1 MPKVDQRAGAVEA
14 MSEAELLD
22 IVRSRATAAERPSN
36 DARRDAL
43 EELLRRHYDWI
54 LRMSHFQ
61 LSGANAAFDCAQ
73 EVLVEIAKGIDRFDG
88 RSELRTWI
96 FVILRRTVWRFR
108 KSESL
113 QRARS
118 GDLESAER
126 SMQAAPEG
134 AADSQLIL
142 SEEKQRLLKLVRE
155 LPEMQQLSV
164 LLHYFDDLS
173 VEDTAKRLGCSVGTV
188 KTHLFR
194 ARAHLKKLLE
204 G

>member
-1 MPKVDQRAGAVEA
+1 MSKVDQRAGAVEA

-22 IVRSRATAAERPSN
+22 IVRSRATPAEGLG
-36 DARRDAL
+36 AVAKRDAL

-54 LRMSHFQ
+54 LRMSLFQ

-113 QRARS
+113 QRSRS
-118 GDLESAER
+118 GELETAER
-126 SMQAAPEG
+126 LIQSAPEG
-134 AADSQLIL
+134 APDQQLIL

-173 VEDTAKRLGCSVGTV
+173 VEDTAKRLGCSEGTV

-194 ARAHLKKLLE
+194 ARAQLKKLL
-204 G
+204 GG

>member
-1 MPKVDQRAGAVEA
+1 

-22 IVRSRATAAERPSN
+22 IVKSRAPGAAGLGT
-36 DARRDAL
+36 DAKRDAL

-54 LRMSHFQ
+54 LRMSLFQ
-61 LSGANAAFDCAQ
+61 LSGANVAFDCAQ

-96 FVILRRTVWRFR
+96 FVILRRTVWRYR

-118 GDLESAER
+118 GDLEIAER
-126 SMQAAPEG
+126 LTESAPEG
-134 AADSQLIL
+134 APDSRLIL
-142 SEEKQRLLKLVRE
+142 SEEKRRLLTLVRE

-194 ARAHLKKLLE
+194 ARAQLKKSLGGSADE
-204 G
+204 